1 MRLLAAATVCI
12 TTHALV
18 ATTRPLRPRRCV
30 ALSGARTSAERAWN
44 ATRVPLLLPGC
55 VLAVCNCRGPA
66 VGALAVGAVATA
78 ALSQDVRRRARDR
91 FRANPWGYAVA
102 TPLTAAFVGWFTNW
116 VGVQMLFYPLQW
128 KGIPSPFPFL
138 RRTPCSALGDLPPFG
153 WLLGW
158 QGIVPAKAPRM
169 ARDLVEVVTEDLL
182 SVPATLQNLDP
193 SKVADFLPPAKIG
206 TLVGAAAG
214 GGALAALGRCIMRG
228 APDGTRVALD
238 AEARALAIG
247 VANDVRHHAADGLD
261 LTALCV
267 GELTGPNV
275 KGLVDL
281 FQRVGAKE
289 LRLLVNSGAVVGL
302 VLGLL
307 QASCSLVLPR
317 RFGGAGKNVTSEPE
331 RHWVPLVGSGVVG
344 CVTNWI
350 ALLWIFNPIEPTK
363 FGPVTLQGC
372 FLKRQPEVARDF
384 ATFFATRILT
394 ARKLLGSALFS
405 TAGAQAFRPHL
416 RGRVQTFVRSAERIR
431 GVPSLASA
439 NTALLDRVT
448 NNVAREL
455 PTALPSG
462 LYAYTDSALGLETAL
477 GDAMAAMPSR
487 KFERLLHPIFE
498 EDEFTLIAVGGVLG
512 VLAAWGQLAWGDRV
526 AAFCARAWRG
536 AADRAKRVASA
547 ARRRLGGATAS

>member
-1 MRLLAAATVCI
+1 MR
-12 TTHALV
+12 
-18 ATTRPLRPRRCV
+18 
-30 ALSGARTSAERAWN
+30 SA
-44 ATRVPLLLPGC
+44 
-55 VLAVCNCRGPA
+55 
-66 VGALAVGAVATA
+66 
-78 ALSQDVRRRARDR
+78 S
-91 FRANPWGYAVA
+91 
-102 TPLTAAFVGWFTNW
+102 
-116 VGVQMLFYPLQW
+116 
-128 KGIPSPFPFL
+128 
-138 RRTPCSALGDLPPFG
+138 
-153 WLLGW
+153 
-158 QGIVPAKAPRM
+158 
-169 ARDLVEVVTEDLL
+169 
-182 SVPATLQNLDP
+182 
-193 SKVADFLPPAKIG
+193 
-206 TLVGAAAG
+206 
-214 GGALAALGRCIMRG
+214 
-228 APDGTRVALD
+228 DGTRVALD
-238 AEARALAIG
+238 AEARGLAIG

-302 VLGLL
+302 ILGLL
-307 QASCSLVLPR
+307 QASCSLVLPP
-317 RFGGAGKNVTSEPE
+317 RFGGAGQNVTSEPE
-331 RHWVPLVGSGVVG
+331 RRWVPLVGSGVVG

-416 RGRVQTFVRSAERIR
+416 RGRVQTFVRSAERIG

-439 NTALLDRVT
+439 NTALLDSVT

-455 PTALPSG
+455 PVALPSG
-462 LYAYTDSALGLETAL
+462 LYAYADSALGLETAL

-498 EDEFTLIAVGGVLG
+498 EDELTLIAVGGVLG
-512 VLAAWGQLAWGDRV
+512 VLAAWGQLAWGDRA
-526 AAFCARAWRG
+526 AAFCARAWRD

-547 ARRRLGGATAS
+547 ARRRLSGGAAS